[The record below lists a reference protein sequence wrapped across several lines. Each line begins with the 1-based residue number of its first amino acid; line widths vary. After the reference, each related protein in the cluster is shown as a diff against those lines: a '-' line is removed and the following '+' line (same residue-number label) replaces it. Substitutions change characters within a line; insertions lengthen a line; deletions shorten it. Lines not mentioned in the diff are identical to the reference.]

1 MKSQYRGNK
10 TVAKNPTIS
19 IDVDDP
25 RVSWDKVALTKSR
38 IGSEIDIL
46 GLDGKSLISGGLN
59 LTDGS
64 SKPDQN
70 QVKSKPL
77 TIPGVPKKGV
87 PPLPVEN
94 LVADWALNDG
104 IVLTFDFDT
113 TNSANAYIDR
123 FIIKVYDSLTQDW
136 HFLRSGFGYEGST
149 FLSTSSPQQTLT
161 LTASDIYSS
170 IDINTLISN
179 ITKVAVATADILNIG
194 EYVEANMPAYE
205 SPLPQPVFTLSKGVD
220 YYVVT
225 LDPLNIADA
234 ITKGFAGVIVEEQ
247 ITPELVKANVSLTT
261 GWSQAA
267 PLTSNSV
274 IVVYAPDAEHRWVRL
289 KYVNAMGNV
298 SVYSDIADITPDP
311 FMPPNTD
318 PPDQFTSASIQWV
331 GDDIKVT
338 FALPEENVPTT
349 VKVTLRPYVNGAESQ
364 IFYSDHYHVVVPPVD
379 FFMIR
384 STELFANYS
393 KYYSTFKGYIT
404 SLSGQGVP
412 TAGATIVSGPIT
424 RSSLLSDVYPILGIP
439 DASNPTGKFRVTP
452 SVNGYIVDFDMP
464 AGASRLEVYESPTAW
479 TAIPTNDDLVVY
491 SGLSPAN
498 VPTPVGDFD
507 NRYVIVRY
515 YDSYGGYSHYSM
527 ETAGQGSGKLVKPID
542 IGLESL
548 ITYPIKISADGGS
561 IFAGSGDEDNYP
573 QVFFNALGL
582 FAYDEDG
589 INTTSII
596 SNATN
601 EQPTLITTKAT
612 IGEWSIGKGAVS
624 QNPIVLKSFIQNNLY
639 AKNKTKEYTGLSSD
653 GTYSFWAGATSSLNT
668 DNDAEFSV
676 KPNGEVVASKIT
688 INGDG
693 TNSLLIDTANFT
705 VDRNG
710 KLTALEAEI
719 EGKLTVKQQSYFQAN
734 VNIKSTGYLIA
745 GDNGPA
751 TGPNMQISSAGL
763 LALDSDSDPTTKIYS
778 SPKSVTVTNALTGV
792 SAPVSGITLWT
803 KKALFKSQEPG
814 EEAAGGF
821 IISDGVIQSNQI
833 LLDSVNERF
842 VIRSTTTN
850 STNGIILQASS
861 DSDYSIAVG
870 NLNYFVDPEEYPVL
884 PIFSVSTTGLMTAN
898 NAVVKGTIKAIEGF
912 FGTENGTRWIIGTTG
927 ITASGVAKIDLSLGG
942 VIKVGSY
949 EIKAVTA
956 VGGDEFSIID
966 TRNNQAILVTDKR
979 SGTDRIFLG
988 QNGRQVEV
996 KKPAQISGA
1005 GTTLA
1010 DPGDSSLA
1018 SQAYRSGGLRNMFTV
1033 AKGNY
1038 DENPAQFP
1046 SAENGDVLLVYTP

>member
-25 RVSWDKVALTKSR
+25 RVSWDKIALTKSR

-70 QVKSKPL
+70 QVISKPL

-94 LVADWALNDG
+94 LVADWAVNDG

-113 TNSANAYIDR
+113 TNSANVYIDR
-123 FIIKVYDSLTQDW
+123 FIIKVYDSLTEDW
-136 HFLRSGFGYEGST
+136 HLLRSGFGYEAST

-161 LTASDIYSS
+161 LTASDLYSS

-234 ITKGFAGVIVEEQ
+234 LTKGFAGVIVEEQ

-289 KYVNAMGNV
+289 KYVSAMGNA

-318 PPDQFTSASIQWV
+318 PPDQFTSASIEWV
-331 GDDIKVT
+331 GDDIKVN

-349 VKVTLRPYVNGAESQ
+349 IKVKLVPYVNDEESL
-364 IFYSDHYHVVVPPVD
+364 IYYSDHYHVVVPTVN

-384 STELFANYS
+384 SPELFANYG
-393 KYYSTFKGYIT
+393 KYYSKFKAYIT

-412 TAGATIVSGPIT
+412 TAGATIVSGPVT
-424 RSSLLSDVYPILGIP
+424 RSSLLSNVYPVLGIP

-479 TAIPTNDDLVVY
+479 TAVPTNDDLVVY

-498 VPTPVGDFD
+498 VPTPVGDFVD
-507 NRYVIVRY
+507 RYVIVRY

-561 IFAGSGDEDNYP
+561 IFAGSGDVDNYP

-582 FAYDEDG
+582 FAYDQG
-589 INTTSII
+589 QNNTTSII
-596 SNATN
+596 SNATTG
-601 EQPTLITTKAT
+601 QPTFITKKAT
-612 IGEWSIGKGAVS
+612 IGAWSVGEGVVS
-624 QNPIVLKSFIQNNLY
+624 QNPTVTKTFIQNNIY
-639 AKNKTKEYTGLSSD
+639 AATKTKEYTGLSSD

-676 KPNGEVVASKIT
+676 KPNGEVEARKLI
-688 INGDG
+688 IRGGG
-693 TNSLLIDTANFT
+693 TNGILIDTPNFT
-705 VDRNG
+705 VDRDG
-710 KLTALEAEI
+710 EVVALKAEL
-719 EGKLTVKQQSYFQAN
+719 EGTLTVNGQSYFEAN

-751 TGPNMQISSAGL
+751 TGPNMQISSEGL
-763 LALDSDSDPTTKIYS
+763 LALNSTSHPTTKIYS
-778 SPKSVTVTNALTGV
+778 SPKSVTVTNALTGT
-792 SAPVSGITLWT
+792 SSTVSGITLWT
-803 KKALFKSQEPG
+803 QKALFKSVEPG
-814 EEAAGGF
+814 VTGSGGF
-821 IISDGVIQSNQI
+821 VISDGVIQSNQI
-833 LLDSVNERF
+833 LIDSVNEQF
-842 VIRSTTTN
+842 VIRSTTAN

-870 NLNYFVDPEEYPVL
+870 NLNYFVDPDEYPAL

-898 NAVVKGTIKAIEGF
+898 NAVVKGTIKATEGF

-927 ITASGVAKIDLSLGG
+927 ITASGVAKIDLSSGG

-949 EIKAVTA
+949 ELKAVSA
-956 VGGDEFSIID
+956 VGGDELSLID
-966 TRNNQAILVTDKR
+966 TRNNQAILVTDRR
-979 SGTDRIFLG
+979 SGIDRIFLG
-988 QNGRQVEV
+988 SPGRQVEV
-996 KKPAQISGA
+996 RKPAQISGA
-1005 GTTLA
+1005 GTTLL
-1010 DPGDSSLA
+1010 DPADSSLA
-1018 SQAYRSGGLRNMFTV
+1018 AQAYRSGGLRNMFTV
-1033 AKGNY
+1033 TKQNY
-1038 DENPAQFP
+1038 DEDPLQFP

>member
-25 RVSWDKVALTKSR
+25 RVSWDKIALTKSR
-38 IGSEIDIL
+38 IGSEIDII

-70 QVKSKPL
+70 QVISKPL

-94 LVADWALNDG
+94 LVADWAVNDG

-113 TNSANAYIDR
+113 TNSANVYIDR
-123 FIIKVYDSLTQDW
+123 FIIKVYDSLTEDW
-136 HFLRSGFGYEGST
+136 HLLRSGFGYEGST

-194 EYVEANMPAYE
+194 EYVEADLTEYE
-205 SPLPQPVFTLSKGVD
+205 SPLPQPVFTLSSGVD

-234 ITKGFAGVIVEEQ
+234 LTKGFAGVIVEEQ

-289 KYVNAMGNV
+289 KYVSAMGNA
-298 SVYSDIADITPDP
+298 SVYSDIADITPDA
-311 FMPPNTD
+311 FQPPNTD
-318 PPDQFTSASIQWV
+318 PPDQFTEASIAWV

-338 FALPEENVPTT
+338 FTLPEENVPTT
-349 VKVTLRPYVNGAESQ
+349 IKVKLVPYVNGAESQ
-364 IFYSDHYHVVVPPVD
+364 IFYSDHYHVIVPPVD

-384 STELFANYS
+384 STELFANYG
-393 KYYSTFKGYIT
+393 KYYSEFRGYIT

-412 TAGATIVSGPIT
+412 TAGATIVTNKIT
-424 RSSLLSDVYPILGIP
+424 RSSLLSSVYPILGIP

-507 NRYVIVRY
+507 DRYVIVRY

-561 IFAGSGDEDNYP
+561 IFAGSGDVDNYP

-582 FAYDEDG
+582 FAYDQG
-589 INTTSII
+589 QNNTTSII
-596 SNATN
+596 SNAATG
-601 EQPTLITTKAT
+601 QPTFITKKAT
-612 IGEWSIGKGAVS
+612 IGAWSVGEGVVS
-624 QNPIVLKSFIQNNLY
+624 ENPTVTKTFIQNNIY
-639 AKNKTKEYTGLSSD
+639 AATKTKEYTGLSSD

-676 KPNGEVVASKIT
+676 KPNGEVEARKLI
-688 INGDG
+688 IRGGG
-693 TNSLLIDTANFT
+693 TNGILIDTPNFT
-705 VDRNG
+705 VDRDG
-710 KLTALEAEI
+710 EVVALKAEL
-719 EGKLTVKQQSYFQAN
+719 EGTLTVNGQSYFDAN
-734 VNIKSTGYLIA
+734 VNIRNGYLITGE
-745 GDNGPA
+745 GDFGE
-751 TGPNMQISSAGL
+751 GPNVQIGSMGL
-763 LALDSDSDPTTKIYS
+763 QALDSEDDPTTKIYS
-778 SPKSVTVTNALTGV
+778 DPKSVTVTNALTGD
-792 SAPVSGITLWT
+792 SSTVSGITLWT

-814 EEAAGGF
+814 EEGSGGF
-821 IISDGVIQSNQI
+821 VISDGVIQSNQI
-833 LLDSVNERF
+833 LIDSVNEQF

-850 STNGIILQASS
+850 STNGIILQASD

-870 NLNYFVDPEEYPVL
+870 NLNYFVDPDEYPAL

-898 NAVVKGTIKAIEGF
+898 NAVVKGIIKATEGF
-912 FGTENGTRWIIGTTG
+912 FGTENGTRWEIGSTG
-927 ITASGVAKIDLSLGG
+927 ITANGVASIDLSSGG

-949 EIKAVTA
+949 EIKAVVATE
-956 VGGDEFSIID
+956 GNEFSIID
-966 TRNNQAILVTDKR
+966 TRTNQAILVTDKK
-979 SGTDRIFLG
+979 SGTNRIFLG

-1033 AKGNY
+1033 QKSNY

-1046 SAENGDVLLVYTP
+1046 SAENGDVLLVYT

>member
-205 SPLPQPVFTLSKGVD
+205 SPLPQPVFTLLAGVD
-220 YYVVT
+220 YYTVT

-234 ITKGFAGVIVEEQ
+234 LTKGFAGVIVEEQ

-298 SVYSDIADITPDP
+298 SVYSDIADITPDA

-318 PPDQFTSASIQWV
+318 PPDQFTSASIEWV
-331 GDDIKVT
+331 GDDIKVNFT
-338 FALPEENVPTT
+338 LPEENIPTT
-349 VKVTLRPYVNGAESQ
+349 VKVKLVPYINGVESITL
-364 IFYSDHYHVVVPPVD
+364 YSDHYHVVVPPVN

-384 STELFANYS
+384 SAELKANYNT
-393 KYYSTFKGYIT
+393 YYSTFKGYIT
-404 SLSGQGVP
+404 SISDQGVP

-424 RSSLLSDVYPILGIP
+424 RSGLLTDIYPTLGIP
-439 DASNPTGKFRVTP
+439 NSSAPQGIFRVTP
-452 SVNGYIVDFDMP
+452 SISSYVVDFDLP
-464 AGASRLEVYESPTAW
+464 AGASRLEVYEKSTPW
-479 TAIPTNDDLVVY
+479 TTIPTNDDLVVY
-491 SGLSPAN
+491 SGLSPA
-498 VPTPVGDFD
+498 VVGTPPDDFEK
-507 NRYVIVRY
+507 RYVIVRY
-515 YDSYGGYSHYSM
+515 YDLYGGYSHYSM
-527 ETAGQGSGKLVKPID
+527 EKIGQTAGVEVTPID
-542 IGLESL
+542 IGRSSL
-548 ITYPIKISADGGS
+548 IEFPIEIAAEGS
-561 IFAGSGDEDNYP
+561 IFSGAGVDEYP
-573 QVFFNALGL
+573 QVYFNRLGF
-582 FAYDEDG
+582 FAYDALG
-589 INTTSII
+589 QNTTSII
-596 SNATN
+596 NTAAANA
-601 EQPTLITTKAT
+601 PTFITRNAKIA
-612 IGEWSIGKGAVS
+612 EWSIAEQVTGTAPNLVTR
-624 QNPIVLKSFIQNNLY
+624 NYIQNDLY
-639 AKNKTKEYTGLSSD
+639 ASTLNKTYTGISSN
-653 GTYSFWAGATSSLNT
+653 GIYSFWAGSATSLNT
-668 DNDAEFSV
+668 DNSALFSV

-719 EGKLTVKQQSYFQAN
+719 EGKLTVKQQSYFEAN

-763 LALDSDSDPTTKIYS
+763 LALNSDSNPTTKIYS
-778 SPKSVTVTNALTGV
+778 SPQSVTVTNALTGT
-792 SAPVSGITLWT
+792 SSTVSGITLWT
-803 KKALFKSQEPG
+803 QKALFKSVEPG
-814 EEAAGGF
+814 VTGSGGF
-821 IISDGVIQSNQI
+821 VISDGLIQSNQI

-898 NAVVKGTIKAIEGF
+898 NAVVKGTIKATEGF
-912 FGTENGTRWIIGTTG
+912 FGTENGTRWEIGTTG
-927 ITASGVAKIDLSLGG
+927 ITAQGSAVIDMSTVGKIKMGN
-942 VIKVGSY
+942 Y
-949 EIKAVTA
+949 EIYSNSSTGFRIYDGTGNILSVSDVAGTTDPGRLLLGQAPGANVTA
-956 VGGDEFSIID
+956 
-966 TRNNQAILVTDKR
+966 
-979 SGTDRIFLG
+979 
-988 QNGRQVEV
+988 RQVEV
-996 KKPAQISGA
+996 AKDAQISGTYSG
-1005 GTTLA
+1005 GTTE
-1010 DPGDSSLA
+1010 D
-1018 SQAYRSGGLRNMFTV
+1018 YRSGGLRNMYTITV
-1033 AKGNY
+1033 NSFSQYPTPFQNAQKG
-1038 DENPAQFP
+1038 A
-1046 SAENGDVLLVYTP
+1046 VLLVYQP

>member
-734 VNIKSTGYLIA
+734 VNIQNNGYLIA

-842 VIRSTTTN
+842 VIRSTTAQ